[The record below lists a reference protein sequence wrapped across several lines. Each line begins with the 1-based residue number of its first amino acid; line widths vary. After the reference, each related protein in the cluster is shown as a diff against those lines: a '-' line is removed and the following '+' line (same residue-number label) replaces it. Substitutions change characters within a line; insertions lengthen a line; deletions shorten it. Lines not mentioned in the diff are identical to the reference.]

1 MINKKE
7 QKRACSFGTVCGTT
21 IVGERG
27 QIVIP
32 KEAREKLKLKSGD
45 RFLVI
50 EHYGKIVLIPE
61 NEMRSMVAQITK
73 HLK

>member
-1 MINKKE
+1 MAKTKEKKID
-7 QKRACSFGTVCGTT
+7 CGFGTICGTT
-21 IVGERG
+21 TVGERG
-27 QIVIP
+27 QVVIP
-32 KEAREKLKLKSGD
+32 KEARERLKFKTGD

-61 NEMRSMVAQITK
+61 KEMRTMIEQITK

>member
-1 MINKKE
+1 MAKTKENKIG
-7 QKRACSFGTVCGTT
+7 CGFGIVCGTT
-21 IVGERG
+21 TVGERG

-32 KEAREKLKLKSGD
+32 KEAREKLDLTSGD

-61 NEMRSMVAQITK
+61 KEMRTMIKQITK

>member
-1 MINKKE
+1 MAKTKE
-7 QKRACSFGTVCGTT
+7 SKPGCGFGVICGTT
-21 IVGERG
+21 TVGERG

-32 KEAREKLKLKSGD
+32 KEAREKLKLKTGD

-50 EHYGKIVLIPE
+50 EHYGKIVLMPE
-61 NEMRSMVAQITK
+61 KEMRTMVEQITK